1 MAKKLMKGNE
11 AIAQAAI
18 NAGAT
23 HFFGYPITPQSELIE
38 YMAREMPKAGACFLQ
53 AESEVAASYMVY
65 GAAGAGA
72 RVITSTSSPGLALKQ
87 EGLTYMVAAE
97 LPCVV
102 VNISRGG
109 PGLGN
114 ILPQQGDYFMCTRGG
129 GNGDYFHPC
138 FAPASVQECAD
149 LITEAF
155 DIADEYRMP
164 VLILG
169 DGMIGQMMEPVEIPP
184 YKKYIPNKPWAA
196 TGDHVKRGEHNR
208 INAMDLSAD
217 VLEAK
222 NNKIQEKLKDL
233 SKKYVKYEAID
244 IEDADLVLVAYGT
257 PSRACKNVLKKA
269 KDEGLKIGLIRP
281 ISLFPFPKEAFDKIN
296 PNCKAIL
303 TVEQSCGQMI
313 EDVKLSVL
321 GRFPVEFF
329 GRTGGNP
336 IIPQDVLNYAKKI
349 LGGTK

>member
-65 GAAGAGA
+65 GAGGAGA

-87 EGLTYMVAAE
+87 EGLTYMVSAE
-97 LPCVV
+97 IPCVV
-102 VNISRGG
+102 VNIMRGG

-149 LITEAF
+149 LIVEAF

-164 VLILG
+164 VLVIG

-196 TGDHVKRGEHNR
+196 DGNHVARGVHNR
-208 INAMDLSAD
+208 INAMDLAAD

-222 NNKIQEKLKDL
+222 NEKIQAKLKEI
-233 SKKYVKYEAID
+233 SQKYVKYESID
-244 IEDADLVLVAYGT
+244 VEDADLVLVAYGT

-269 KDEGLKIGLIRP
+269 KEEGLKIGLIRP
-281 ISLFPFPKEAFDKIN
+281 ISLYPFPKVAFDKIN
-296 PNCKAIL
+296 PKCKAIL
-303 TVEQSCGQMI
+303 VVEQSCGQMI
-313 EDVKLSVL
+313 EDVQLSVL
-321 GRFPVEFF
+321 GKYPVEFF

-336 IIPQDVLNYAKKI
+336 IIPDQVFEKVKKI